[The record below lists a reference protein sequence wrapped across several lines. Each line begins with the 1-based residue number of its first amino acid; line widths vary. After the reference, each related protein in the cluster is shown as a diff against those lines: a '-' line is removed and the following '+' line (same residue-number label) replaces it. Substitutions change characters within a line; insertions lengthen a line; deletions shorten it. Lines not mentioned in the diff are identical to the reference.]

1 MLIIVFVQNV
11 YIRQMDNYI
20 LRVSEDQLNTVVKE
34 LDQLFESIDDAA
46 NSIFVDNDFG
56 EILLPS
62 DFLGARRI
70 SSKLNMLTLN
80 QKYVSDIYIYQ
91 GGNDYLFSSSGSC
104 QKSIFYKLY
113 QMADMSKEEFFR
125 YLESEELQALDAV
138 NSGHPYKLFSR
149 FSKTFRQSTS
159 VIFVVDINKIQ
170 GGMLEQ
176 LSDGVGISCIMDN
189 EGNVFAFLN
198 NDSDFDRAKY
208 EKIINSAEDD
218 CAIVSD
224 GGINYVVTRA
234 VSEVSNYE
242 FVNVISGDSLSK
254 QVQFQTRLWIALIV
268 LLLIPGAVFVSC
280 LSALIYKPIRQ
291 IKEKAE
297 KIYGQNGRKEDGVY
311 DIINSSMEYLEE
323 RSLFLQEQVKNYRKY
338 LITKLLRSELR
349 TTEERNLICNML
361 NFNMHDSVLYITV
374 IRMNYAH
381 SEEELVEYL
390 QSCKMNNVSLV
401 VKELEHGL
409 RFVVIWNMNR
419 TASSDVSE
427 QFDAILK
434 TDSSISKISCSKKC
448 YDIGQVPS
456 GFIDAAILDEM
467 TEEQTGI
474 LWLDDEK
481 EKQLPLAECRYIQ
494 EQIKVGNWRK
504 AEAYLNRLLELCR
517 EKELYWNQYVCMKL
531 AYILSDVKEYM
542 MNPAEKADILL
553 LLKNR
558 EKNFYYIY
566 LQELSGFFA
575 IEADDHSEMESKNTP
590 VIEKMKQYLAER
602 YNDPNFSFQEMA
614 EEYGMSLPA
623 LSKYFHEKS
632 GTVINDYVTELKINR
647 AKYLLENTDITA
659 AEIGMEVGYYNAGS
673 FSRRFRQITG
683 QSPLEYRK
691 NKK

>member
-427 QFDAILK
+427 QFDAILPEPLR
-434 TDSSISKISCSKKC
+434 SRESVA
-448 YDIGQVPS
+448 VP
-456 GFIDAAILDEM
+456 
-467 TEEQTGI
+467 
-474 LWLDDEK
+474 
-481 EKQLPLAECRYIQ
+481 
-494 EQIKVGNWRK
+494 
-504 AEAYLNRLLELCR
+504 
-517 EKELYWNQYVCMKL
+517 
-531 AYILSDVKEYM
+531 
-542 MNPAEKADILL
+542 
-553 LLKNR
+553 
-558 EKNFYYIY
+558 
-566 LQELSGFFA
+566 
-575 IEADDHSEMESKNTP
+575 
-590 VIEKMKQYLAER
+590 
-602 YNDPNFSFQEMA
+602 
-614 EEYGMSLPA
+614 
-623 LSKYFHEKS
+623 
-632 GTVINDYVTELKINR
+632 
-647 AKYLLENTDITA
+647 
-659 AEIGMEVGYYNAGS
+659 
-673 FSRRFRQITG
+673 
-683 QSPLEYRK
+683 
-691 NKK
+691 